1 VFSRHFQQYFSYIVA
16 DLLLHD
22 SVLYGEHCQYSNSH
36 YQTLFITFELISSQT
51 VLNSNR
57 SIMSIPDE
65 QTIEDTKRVI
75 KNGSRSKSST
85 VPQLYPVEL
94 TLAGSVSYSSQSR
107 LIICPSC
114 LQSEQVGA
122 LAQPLVKHPR
132 SLQ

>member
-36 YQTLFITFELISSQT
+36 YQTLFITFEFISSQT

-85 VPQLYPVEL
+85 VPQLYPKFDNDCWNIDNVL
-94 TLAGSVSYSSQSR
+94 H
-107 LIICPSC
+107 IIRCHAAINP
-114 LQSEQVGA
+114 
-122 LAQPLVKHPR
+122 PLC
-132 SLQ
+132 S